1 MLRRLGEADRR
12 TRPDLADRAPIISRI
27 ADLLIAIG
35 ITRANLDV
43 LEERAVVEIILG
55 VAAERPFVADAV
67 LDVNH
72 RRTPERE
79 IGVTEIFGV
88 ARRSEEH
95 KSELQSPTRSSYDI
109 L

>member
-67 LDVNH
+67 LDVIH

-79 IGVTEIFGV
+79 IGV
-88 ARRSEEH
+88 RSEEH
-95 KSELQSPTRSSYDI
+95 TSELQSLMRTSYAV
-109 L
+109 LCL